1 MNNSI
6 LHIPLNTTPE
16 QVRRLQALQQ
26 AFAEVCNALGPVVRD
41 TRCWNRVTLHHLTY
55 RSLRERFPQVGS
67 QMVCNAIYSVSR
79 TCRVIFQA
87 PESPFNIQRMNGK
100 TLPVL
105 QFLPSAPVYFDR
117 HTLSISNGVMSMFT
131 MDGRMRFELNLS
143 QADQTRFNECKLQE
157 IVLRSVG
164 EQFTLSF
171 SFSSDAKPEA
181 DQSSD
186 AESPWPQYVV
196 VQPDESDVPV
206 NFELANGMVASSANS
221 LGVSP

>member
-6 LHIPLNTTPE
+6 LSLPLSTTPD

-41 TRCWNRVTLHHLTY
+41 TRCWNRVTLHHLAY

-79 TCRVIFQA
+79 TCRFIFQA
-87 PESPFNIQRMNGK
+87 PASPFNIQRMNGK

-117 HTLSISNGVMSMFT
+117 HTLSISNGMMSMFT
-131 MDGRMRFELNLS
+131 MDGRMRFQLNLS
-143 QADQTRFNECKLQE
+143 ETDQARFNDCKLQE
-157 IVLRSVG
+157 IVLRSID

-171 SFSSDAKPEA
+171 SFSSGKKTEVEV
-181 DQSSD
+181 SSNFD
-186 AESPWPQYVV
+186 SPWPQYVV
-196 VQPDESDVPV
+196 IRQDESDTPV
-206 NFELANGMVASSANS
+206 NLELVAGGSASSVNS
-221 LGVSP
+221 FGVS